1 MNVEIEQKFNESGV
15 VIDDIAHF
23 TIVGKPGDSYY
34 ISHSFDLVTWND
46 ILGPMVMSEAGTDTI
61 TLSSSEYNEDN
72 DNKSFFRSR
81 FVPAESP

>member
-1 MNVEIEQKFNESGV
+1 MLKLSNNLTNLELS
-15 VIDDIAHF
+15 
-23 TIVGKPGDSYY
+23 S
-34 ISHSFDLVTWND
+34 DLVTWND